1 MQLAPEVATVANE
14 ALGAALI
21 VAILALGVG
30 LLLVKDWHPYRAHIR
45 RSQRLALEG
54 KVTPPTRSRFWEVTL
69 PLCGFWIW
77 LSFIWIVI
85 KPRDGFAL
93 VSGLFSVLIFLGLA
107 ISDHVYQRWRE
118 QSGKARAGSWGD
130 VTIKALWKSRIQDVL
145 TLQRIVEDPA
155 QYENRKDLVTVKGL
169 VNGKPVIET
178 TMAVEVFQ
186 TGGLDPEFG
195 ITIPNRGP
203 IMIWKSRSLSATQA
217 RQLLEGM
224 RALAADEK
232 SSVALDLEHAW
243 AAGLALG
250 DLYLGMGEPVFLRMG
265 YDHDPENPTPRPIRE
280 LVQRHA
286 AAGRLV
292 YKPST
297 WVIFVPDLYRGL
309 ERIDAVSTP
318 RPSHL
323 VDILYDQAAYTEY
336 LEERN
341 IARGKTGQKMDT
353 SERGNRGGRREEIPN
368 DEWG

>member
-1 MQLAPEVATVANE
+1 MELALEVATVANE

-77 LSFIWIVI
+77 LSFIWIVV

-93 VSGLFSVLIFLGLA
+93 VSGLFSVLVFLGLA
-107 ISDHVYQRWRE
+107 ISDHVYQKWRE

-155 QYENRKDLVTVKGL
+155 QYENKKDLVTVKGM
-169 VNGKPVIET
+169 VNGKPVIEI

-195 ITIPNRGP
+195 ITVPNRGP
-203 IMIWKSRSLSATQA
+203 IMIWKSRSLSAHQA
-217 RQLLEGM
+217 RQLLQGM
-224 RALAADEK
+224 QALAVDDK

-250 DLYLGMGEPVFLRMG
+250 DMYLGMGEAIFLRMG
-265 YDHDPENPTPRPIRE
+265 YDHDPENPTPRAIRE

-292 YKPST
+292 YKAST
-297 WVIFVPDLYRGL
+297 WIIFIPDLYRGL
-309 ERIDAVSTP
+309 EKIDAVSTP
-318 RPSHL
+318 RPSHM
-323 VDILYDQAAYTEY
+323 VDILYDQQAYIEY

-341 IARGKTGQKMDT
+341 IGRGKSRQKMNT
-353 SERGNRGGRREEIPN
+353 SEGAVRDRREEVTT
-368 DEWG
+368 EESW